1 MARQQW
7 MPADGMIVD
16 VASTHGHHE
25 SKYTLEARAW
35 DDDLIRREVK
45 HKQFPPYTV
54 GSRIKLQVSDDRQI
68 RFDPN
73 YPGDAAIITT
83 MDMTDQ
89 IAEASAFFDSAGA
102 RRSAFDQPGRLPPF
116 GAVGTF
122 RDSPAQLGASGTTHI
137 LGPDGQPA
145 DRPGLRQLLHDATT
159 SDDPAVRQ
167 AALDRLHQIRAER
180 AGHMADRAA
189 AGSGQSPP
197 AEASGAA
204 GVAQRLA
211 TLQELLNTGALTQS
225 EYESRRQQIISEI

>member
-1 MARQQW
+1 MAKQQW
-7 MPADGMIVD
+7 MPAEGMIVD

-25 SKYTLEARAW
+25 SRYTIEARAW
-35 DDDLIRREVK
+35 DGDLIRHEVK

-54 GSRIKLQVSDDRQI
+54 GSRIKLQVSDDREL

-89 IAEASAFFDSAGA
+89 IREASAYFGSAGA
-102 RRSAFDQPGRLPPF
+102 RPAFDQPAKLPPF
-116 GAVGTF
+116 GVVGTF
-122 RDSPAQLGASGTTHI
+122 RDSPAHLGASGTTAHV
-137 LGPDGQPA
+137 LGADGRPA
-145 DRPGLRQLLHDATT
+145 DHPELRQLIHEAT

-167 AALDRLHQIRAER
+167 AARDRLHEIRAQR
-180 AGHMADRAA
+180 AGDQGHD
-189 AGSGQSPP
+189 QSP
-197 AEASGAA
+197 AAVTSDAA

-211 TLQELLNTGALTQS
+211 TLQELLNTGALTQT

>member
-7 MPADGMIVD
+7 MPTEGMIVD
-16 VASTHGHHE
+16 VASAHGHHE
-25 SKYTLEARAW
+25 SRYTLEARAM
-35 DDDLIRREVK
+35 DGDLIRHEVK

-54 GSRIKLQVSDDRQI
+54 GSRIKLEVSDDREL

-89 IAEASAFFDSAGA
+89 IREASAYFGSAGA
-102 RRSAFDQPGRLPPF
+102 RSAFDQPAKLPPF

-122 RDSPAQLGASGTTHI
+122 RDSPAQLGASGTTAHV
-137 LGPDGQPA
+137 LRPDGQPA
-145 DRPGLRQLLHDATT
+145 DRPELRQLIHDAT

-167 AALDRLHQIRAER
+167 AARDRLHEIRAQR
-180 AGHMADRAA
+180 PGGQVFDQQPAGHD
-189 AGSGQSPP
+189 QSP
-197 AEASGAA
+197 AAIASDAA

-211 TLQELLNTGALTQS
+211 TLQELLNTGSLTQS